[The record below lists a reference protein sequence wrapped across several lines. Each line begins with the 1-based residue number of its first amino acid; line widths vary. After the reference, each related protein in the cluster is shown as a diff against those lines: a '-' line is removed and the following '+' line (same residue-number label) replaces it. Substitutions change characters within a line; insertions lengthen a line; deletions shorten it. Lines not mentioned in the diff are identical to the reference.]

1 MKTKFTLLALFVFL
15 GSQIDAATASCTCS
29 GGKRPPQTIPIE
41 LGDNVKPVCEKACR
55 RMGLELVDAK
65 KN

>member
-15 GSQIDAATASCTCS
+15 GSNIEAATASCTCS
-29 GGKRPPQTIPIE
+29 GGKRPNKTIDIG
-41 LGDNVKPVCEKACR
+41 LGDDVKRVCETECKK
-55 RMGLELVDAK
+55 MGLELVDAK